1 MSAKRKAA
9 TVVFVTAALSV
20 GPAAGVALASPVP
33 ADGSTCTQTS
43 SNGTG
48 SSTTSGGPSAG
59 PSDGSSSSTVDP
71 EMLSKAQELVAQ
83 TRDLLTT
90 LITSSDPRAGQLV
103 EQFRAMGVTPAVAS
117 GWRQQAHDLSDRLLT
132 NPDPAAA
139 QVAVALAGSGYSAT
153 PTDLRTG
160 TATPAAAMPAADPS
174 TAAPAQ
180 SVPVVNAA
188 QTAAAPPLTSKGAM
202 AAALV
207 RTGAIALQA
216 ADAAGQADANS
227 SGSGLQ
233 ICGQSAGKGS
243 SGGSSSDG
251 PTSIGGG
258 STTQDPPP
266 AALSPGSGTGP
277 GGGSDPGGA
286 GSSGSSGSG
295 SSGSSSSGSRA
306 QDWQQQAQGLVEE
319 LTAAG
324 DPDAKALADKLK
336 AAGVAGSSGEAG
348 TGRNTV
354 AGGTQSQH
362 NTADR
367 GSSASV
373 GEPSPGS
380 TGAAAPSTGGDQV
393 GDAGPSDSS
402 TGQSSENGTNSP
414 PGSSDSSH
422 LGSGSSGS
430 GTSTP
435 GTAASGTAG
444 PGATGSWEDQAAKL
458 AQQLAAANDDPTAQ
472 QLADKLRAAG
482 IAAPSGGNSTSAG
495 PTGSGSNGTSGS
507 SSTGSAGTDSSSP
520 QSDKPANGSSDAA
533 PAAAPAGG
541 PGAAPTATA
550 ATWDQLAHCE
560 SGGDWT
566 TATGNGYSGGLQ
578 FDAATWKA
586 YGGDR
591 YAPSAE
597 QASKDQ
603 QIAVAEKVRQ
613 DRGGYSAWP
622 ACSKRLG
629 LA

>member
-9 TVVFVTAALSV
+9 TVVLVAAALTV

-48 SSTTSGGPSAG
+48 SSSTSGGPSGG
-59 PSDGSSSSTVDP
+59 PSDGSSSSTVDL
-71 EMLSKAQELVAQ
+71 EMLRRAQELVAQ

-103 EQFRAMGVTPAVAS
+103 EQFRAMGITPAVAS

-153 PTDLRTG
+153 PADLRTG

-188 QTAAAPPLTSKGAM
+188 QTAAAPPLTSTGAM
-202 AAALV
+202 AAALAG
-207 RTGAIALQA
+207 TGAIALQA

-233 ICGQSAGKGS
+233 MCGQSAGKGG

-251 PTSIGGG
+251 PTSTGGG
-258 STTQDPPP
+258 STTQEPPP
-266 AALSPGSGTGP
+266 AAPSPGSGTGP
-277 GGGSDPGGA
+277 GGGSGPGGPA
-286 GSSGSSGSG
+286 SSGSPG
-295 SSGSSSSGSRA
+295 SGSSSSGSRA
-306 QDWQQQAQGLVEE
+306 QDWQQQAQDLVDE
-319 LTAAG
+319 LTAADD

-348 TGRNTV
+348 TGRNNV
-354 AGGTQSQH
+354 AGGTQSQN
-362 NTADR
+362 NTPDG
-367 GSSASV
+367 GSS
-373 GEPSPGS
+373 GS

-393 GDAGPSDSS
+393 ADAGPSDSS
-402 TGQSSENGTNSP
+402 TGQSSENGATSP
-414 PGSSDSSH
+414 AGSSDSPH
-422 LGSGSSGS
+422 LRSGSSGS
-430 GTSTP
+430 GRSTP
-435 GTAASGTAG
+435 GTAASGTADSE
-444 PGATGSWEDQAAKL
+444 ATGSWEDQAAKL

-472 QLADKLRAAG
+472 QLADQLRAAG
-482 IAAPSGGNSTSAG
+482 IAVPAGGNSTSAD
-495 PTGSGSNGTSGS
+495 PTGSGSNGTTGS
-507 SSTGSAGTDSSSP
+507 SSTGSAGAGSSSP
-520 QSDKPANGSSDAA
+520 QGDKPATGSSD
-533 PAAAPAGG
+533 AAPAGG

-550 ATWDQLAHCE
+550 APWDQLARCE

-566 TATGNGYSGGLQ
+566 TATGNGYAGGLQ

-586 YGGDR
+586 YGGDQ
-591 YAPSAE
+591 YAPSAD

-603 QIAVAEKVRQ
+603 QIAVAEKVRR

-629 LA
+629 LG